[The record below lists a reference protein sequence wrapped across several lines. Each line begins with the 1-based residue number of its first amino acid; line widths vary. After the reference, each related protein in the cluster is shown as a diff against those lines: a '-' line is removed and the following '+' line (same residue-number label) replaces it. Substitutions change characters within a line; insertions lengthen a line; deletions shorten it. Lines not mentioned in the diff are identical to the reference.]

1 MVKLRGQ
8 TATITVDKNDGTDS
22 TDATEIVVGTLDNPF
37 VSVPQEVQEL
47 RGTGSVKWQDLQKTE
62 QAVLIGGDIT
72 SFDLDA
78 WDELIGIDD
87 VSGNL
92 TDSPEV
98 EVFNAIIKAEAAD
111 GKTKE
116 IKAGPGYRNNDLEL
130 GGSREEWLGMTLE
143 LRCNDIKSITNLN
156 ADGTTY

>member
-8 TATITVDKNDGTDS
+8 TAAITLEQTDG
-22 TDATEIVVGTLDNPF
+22 TEIVVGTLDSPF

-47 RGTGSVKWQDLQKTE
+47 RGTGDTRWVDLQKTE
-62 QAVLIGGDIT
+62 EAVLIGGDIT

-78 WDELIGIDD
+78 WDILVGYDD
-87 VSGNL
+87 VAEELSG
-92 TDSPEV
+92 TADV
-98 EVFNAIIKAEAAD
+98 ETFNVTISADAAAD
-111 GKTKE
+111 GTSKE

-143 LRCNDIKSITNLN
+143 LRCQDIISVTN
-156 ADGTTY
+156 TTP

>member
-8 TATITVDKNDGTDS
+8 TAAITLEEDGG
-22 TDATEIVVGTLDNPF
+22 TEIVVGTLDNPF
-37 VSVPQEVQEL
+37 VAVPQEVQEL
-47 RGTGSVKWQDLQKTE
+47 RGSGSVKWQDLQKTE

-78 WDELIGIDD
+78 WDRLVGFDE
-87 VSGNL
+87 VAGNL
-92 TDSPEV
+92 DDSPDV
-98 EVFNAIIKAEAAD
+98 ETFNATITADAAD
-111 GKTKE
+111 GSTKE

-143 LRCNDIKSITNLN
+143 LRCNDIISITN
-156 ADGTTY
+156 TTP